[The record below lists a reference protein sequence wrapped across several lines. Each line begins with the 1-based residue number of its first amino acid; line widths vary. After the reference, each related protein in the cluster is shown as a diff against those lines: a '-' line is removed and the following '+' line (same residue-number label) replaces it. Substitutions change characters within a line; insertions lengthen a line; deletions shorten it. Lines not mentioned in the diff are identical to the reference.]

1 MPIAVLVVV
10 TFGIMALKRGVDWP
24 LAFVA
29 MSVGDR
35 SNGTIIEEPVNM
47 IGNFID
53 KIWFVAVKV
62 FGGGD
67 GAPAEGAMHVARMAG
82 LVG

>member
-24 LAFVA
+24 LAAVA

-35 SNGTIIEEPVNM
+35 SDGTIAEEPVNM
-47 IGNFID
+47 IGNLCD
-53 KIWFVAVKV
+53 TIWHIAISVWNR
-62 FGGGD
+62 
-67 GAPAEGAMHVARMAG
+67 GAEPAEGAMHAARMAG
-82 LVG
+82 LIG